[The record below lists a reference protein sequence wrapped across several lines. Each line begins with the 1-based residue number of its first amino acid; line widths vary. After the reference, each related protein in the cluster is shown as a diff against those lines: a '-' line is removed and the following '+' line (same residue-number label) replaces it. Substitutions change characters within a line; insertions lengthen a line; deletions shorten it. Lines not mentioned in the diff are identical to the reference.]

1 MKRLLSLLTALCLL
15 LTTCPALAEEA
26 PVVLRLPEQELIP
39 PEYILLTDYIA
50 WADELAASN
59 GAAHEWSATPLD
71 DQVTVTTCGPC
82 GDQPALMSTAD
93 GHLVAFTAGV
103 IMDAGDVHGCY
114 NQFLST
120 MLVTLQPLMRTQGLD
135 CSAATDAIIEAC
147 NTSEGYLAG
156 IGSVLNTGKPMRFT
170 FMGYEGEIA
179 LLQVG
184 DQVLFV
190 LYLCLEPA
198 AGESSGAPE
207 GDALAGQ
214 VVMAEAAALSLQDY
228 LAAVN
233 RLAADYRGTLSWS
246 EFPLWDELTAHSC
259 DTLGG
264 NPTVVCDSEGMVV
277 SIITGTYVDA
287 SQLQACFDDFM
298 GSIITAMG
306 ALLYHQGADKQ
317 EMLQMLS
324 PVMTNL
330 APDVI
335 ALLTQGGEAISFMY
349 CGYDCAI
356 TLEETAEGRILSLTV
371 NVQPEIPAGAAQ

>member
-1 MKRLLSLLTALCLL
+1 MKRLIALLSILALL
-15 LTTCPALAEEA
+15 LSALPSMAEEA
-26 PVVLRLPEQELIP
+26 PVVLRLPDQELIP
-39 PEYILLTDYIA
+39 PEYVLLTDYIA

-82 GDQPALMSTAD
+82 GDQPALMSTAN

-103 IMDAGDVHGCY
+103 IMDARDVHGCY

-184 DQVLFV
+184 NQVLFV
-190 LYLCLEPA
+190 LYLSLEPA
-198 AGESSGAPE
+198 VNEAGSTAEEVPP
-207 GDALAGQ
+207 AGQ
-214 VVMAEAAALSLQDY
+214 IVMPEAAALSLQDY

-233 RLAADYRGTLSWS
+233 RLAADYGGTLSWS
-246 EFPLWDELTAHSC
+246 ELPLTDELTAHSC

-264 NPTVVCDSEGMVV
+264 NPTVVCDREGMVV

-306 ALLYHQGADKQ
+306 ALLYHQGVDKQ

-330 APDVI
+330 APDII
-335 ALLTQGGEAISFMY
+335 ALLTQGGEAISFMF